1 MRAEDFRTTQDD
13 SQPELSQQPIEAERI
28 VLRPLRNSDAELV
41 ARHAGDRRIAQMT
54 CAVPFPM
61 SLEAAEEYV
70 ARALDTDRVEDIWVI
85 DGTPGGAAPFLGVI
99 SLRYLGRDQSEVD
112 YWVAPTFW
120 NRGYASEALRA
131 LLEANPHDNRSVV
144 ASVFQDNPA
153 SARVLTGAG
162 FTCLGEAEA
171 FSLARGKH
179 VPTWTYLKTLE
190 GDG

>member
-1 MRAEDFRTTQDD
+1 MRAENMQAGGQRIESDLR
-13 SQPELSQQPIEAERI
+13 QPVITAERI
-28 VLRPLRNSDAELV
+28 LLRPVEAGDAELV
-41 ARHAGDRRIAQMT
+41 ARHANDRRIAQMT
-54 CAVPFPM
+54 CAIPFPL
-61 SLEAAEEYV
+61 SLEAAREYV
-70 ARALDTDRVEDIWVI
+70 ARAQEDDRVEDVWVI
-85 DGTPGGAAPFLGVI
+85 DGTPGGAEAFLGVI
-99 SLRYLGRDQSEVD
+99 SLRYLGRDQSEVG

-162 FTCLGEAEA
+162 FVCLGEAEA
-171 FSLARGKH
+171 FSLARGEH
-179 VPTWTYLKTLE
+179 VPTWTYLKTLK